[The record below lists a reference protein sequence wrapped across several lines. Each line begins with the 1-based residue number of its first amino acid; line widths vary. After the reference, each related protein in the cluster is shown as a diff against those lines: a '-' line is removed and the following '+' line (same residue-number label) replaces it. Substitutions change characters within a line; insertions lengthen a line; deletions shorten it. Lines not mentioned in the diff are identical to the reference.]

1 MIAAPRSDNA
11 MSDMAAIMARVRKM
25 SDSQL
30 ADILAGK
37 DVSVPQFA
45 AMTEAMGRRQLRD
58 AVKGAEAQ
66 QQAQQPSVKDQLM
79 MADTQEAG
87 LAALPAPNMESMDM
101 ASGGIVAFE
110 GGGEVPRFQSAG
122 IVLNPDLYTFSN
134 PGTYTYQEDPE
145 RRRIREINEEE
156 ERIRKERKEAVANIF
171 SGKNTAAGV
180 RSGTKASAAAA
191 ANLIETQDSPL
202 DFDTPTEIAARRE
215 KTKKDAA
222 AKAVNALKENPPTP
236 DISQPTT
243 FERRASPFGQIN
255 PEAVDFNRIKE
266 QGMGEGLM
274 RLGAGILSKPT
285 LAAGLGTGINALAE
299 SGALTRKEIAGLK
312 KDARDYDFNI
322 KKADA
327 AFELGQDELA
337 QKYFKMA
344 QDKELG
350 LAQVA
355 KMGQSG
361 DLNLIKALQKPG
373 EDLSDTFAR
382 VYSMKKP
389 TDVLSRKDALA
400 EYSKNP
406 AYKREFGDFETYYQ
420 VMSNRLISGTL
431 QPGANVIGKV

>member
-1 MIAAPRSDNA
+1 MA
-11 MSDMAAIMARVRKM
+11 DMAKVMSIVREYSDAR
-25 SDSQL
+25 L
-30 ADILAGK
+30 ADVLSGK
-37 DVSVPQFA
+37 DMSVPQFA
-45 AMTEAMGRRQLRD
+45 AMTEAMGRKQLRQ
-58 AVKGAEAQ
+58 AVDGAQAQ
-66 QQAQQPSVKDQLM
+66 QQAQQPSLKEQLLAEQNAPQMAAGIDQLP
-79 MADTQEAG
+79 
-87 LAALPAPNMESMDM
+87 AANMESMDM
-101 ASGGIVAFE
+101 ASGGIIAFE
-110 GGGEVPRFQSAG
+110 DGGEVPRFQSAG

-134 PGTYTYQEDPE
+134 PGTYTLQEDPE

-202 DFDTPTEIAARRE
+202 DFDTPEEIAARRE
-215 KTKKDAA
+215 KNKKDAA
-222 AKAVNALKENPPTP
+222 AKAANAPKDNAPTP
-236 DISQPTT
+236 DVSQPTT